1 MIILKWVFRC
11 VHSECF
17 IMSYKPEVAES
28 LLYVILLSE
37 WLTNI
42 QEYDEVLSQRNVITF
57 IIHITLLQIEI
68 GYCIMLQGR
77 VMINF

>member
-1 MIILKWVFRC
+1 
-11 VHSECF
+11 
-17 IMSYKPEVAES
+17 MSYKPEVAES

-37 WLTNI
+37 WLRNI